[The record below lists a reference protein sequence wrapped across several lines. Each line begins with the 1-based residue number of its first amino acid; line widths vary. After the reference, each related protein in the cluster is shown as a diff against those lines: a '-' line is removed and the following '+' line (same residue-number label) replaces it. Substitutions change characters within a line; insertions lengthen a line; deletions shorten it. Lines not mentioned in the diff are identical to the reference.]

1 MITARCTPT
10 QVTGGTAAGVAV
22 RLAVVR
28 LAAAQL
34 AAAQLAA
41 AQLAA
46 QQVAARLAVARLAVA
61 RLAAARLVCS
71 AHLMAEQLAVRFAA
85 VQLVAAV
92 LAAAPSAPHGARS
105 AYSTG
110 DDTGDRASGV
120 ADMRWTRGGARGQQ
134 GQRARTDNSR
144 VTSQPIN
151 STQVSGAGVTHI
163 QAGNSDAFHP
173 KKLESQVAICL
184 RWHTIISC

>member
-28 LAAAQL
+28 L

-120 ADMRWTRGGARGQQ
+120 ADMRWTRGGAMGQQ

-144 VTSQPIN
+144 VTSQPIIM
-151 STQVSGAGVTHI
+151 STRHRSAG
-163 QAGNSDAFHP
+163 QG
-173 KKLESQVAICL
+173 
-184 RWHTIISC
+184 

>member
-1 MITARCTPT
+1 MITAWCTPT

-28 LAAAQL
+28 L

-85 VQLVAAV
+85 RYYGSYSQSQGGHRASPWT
-92 LAAAPSAPHGARS
+92 AAAS
-105 AYSTG
+105 
-110 DDTGDRASGV
+110 
-120 ADMRWTRGGARGQQ
+120 
-134 GQRARTDNSR
+134 
-144 VTSQPIN
+144 
-151 STQVSGAGVTHI
+151 
-163 QAGNSDAFHP
+163 
-173 KKLESQVAICL
+173 
-184 RWHTIISC
+184 